1 MNESALL
8 RRQWIGTG
16 LAVAASLTLVTGV
29 VMSERRDSAESAD
42 APAQTTAVN
51 VTDSNCGSDLA
62 NRSTG
67 LGTFSINNNSSWPT
81 EVYMVKL
88 PELGTLFRTV
98 VLGPGSSS
106 RQNAI
111 LDSGEYAFQCLQGG
125 KLRSSS
131 AAFTVTGA
139 SPANATPA
147 ISQASTGELQRANNL
162 YLKHASESLSTM
174 GPQLEALNI
183 ALKADDRA
191 AARAA
196 WLGARQSW
204 AGLGAAYGSF
214 GDAGDKIEG
223 VRDPA
228 LEPDKDTDFSG
239 LGRIE
244 FGLFNGQQLERLIPV
259 AQQLQAD
266 VATLAASL
274 PTLAMIPGS
283 LALRAH
289 EILEDTLRDTLSG
302 QNDHGASMAF
312 ALTSADVAATRST
325 VADLAAPLELR
336 RPGFV
341 ALVNERLDAAD
352 ASLAP
357 LHRDDAWLTL
367 GQASQSQRQNVN
379 ATVSAALELLA
390 DVPQLLALPQGSE

>member
-8 RRQWIGTG
+8 RRQWMATT

-29 VMSERRDSAESAD
+29 VISERPDSAETAD
-42 APAQTTAVN
+42 APTQTTAVN

-62 NRSTG
+62 SRSTG

-106 RQNAI
+106 SQNAI

-139 SPANATPA
+139 SPANAT
-147 ISQASTGELQRANNL
+147 QAVAQATTGELQQSSAL
-162 YLKHASESLSTM
+162 YLKRATGTLATM
-174 GPQLEALNI
+174 GPQLQALTA
-183 ALKADDRA
+183 ALEEGNADT
-191 AARAA
+191 ARAR
-196 WLGARQSW
+196 WLAARQSW

-214 GDAGDKIEG
+214 GDAGDSIEG
-223 VRDPA
+223 VRDPSVTPA
-228 LEPDKDTDFSG
+228 HDTQFTG

-244 FGLFNGQQLERLIPV
+244 FGLFQGESPASLV
-259 AQQLQAD
+259 ATAQQLQID
-266 VATLAASL
+266 VSTLAKSL
-274 PTLAMIPGS
+274 STLAMVPGS

-312 ALTSADVAATRST
+312 AIASADVAATRST

-341 ALVNERLDAAD
+341 ALINERLDAAD

-357 LHRDDAWLTL
+357 LHRDDTWLTL
-367 GQASQSQRQNVN
+367 SQASQSQRQDVN